1 VDLLQLS
8 DGDVRV
14 DLGGLQAGVAE
25 LFLPVADVGAVLQ
38 HECGVT
44 EQGARANLGESGTAN
59 ATTSGDRTRYR
70 VPSRTTFGR
79 CDRRR
84 GHPAPAP
91 PAKTLFAFSA
101 VFAVNSARTHPRA
114 MDFAAQLSQLRLE
127 AEQALDRFV
136 PAAQTR
142 PSRLHS
148 AMRYS
153 LEAGGKRIRPVLVSA
168 AAELFGRRADAGAAA
183 AAIECVHTY
192 SLIHDD
198 LPALDNDDLRR
209 GRPTCHKQFDE
220 PTAILAGDAL
230 LTHAFALLAS
240 HYADR
245 PTLATALVRELG
257 QAAGSTELIGG
268 QMEDIEA
275 EKSPATR
282 DQVEFIHN
290 GKTAAMIACSLA
302 LGGLIG
308 GADEAQLATLRR
320 LGRAV
325 GLAFQVIDDVLDTT
339 ATSAALGKTAGKDAT
354 AQKATMVRVLA
365 LDGARARAAELTAAA
380 LAELSKLPGDTAF
393 LRALVESLL
402 HRGN

>member
-1 VDLLQLS
+1 
-8 DGDVRV
+8 
-14 DLGGLQAGVAE
+14 
-25 LFLPVADVGAVLQ
+25 
-38 HECGVT
+38 
-44 EQGARANLGESGTAN
+44 
-59 ATTSGDRTRYR
+59 
-70 VPSRTTFGR
+70 
-79 CDRRR
+79 
-84 GHPAPAP
+84 
-91 PAKTLFAFSA
+91 
-101 VFAVNSARTHPRA
+101 

-275 EKSPATR
+275 EKTPATR